1 MEKLDDKTLDFLEQQ
16 IPDLMAAA
24 ITVAYNDA
32 LADGHSVLQVEGDDL
47 VEQFPDGSKRV
58 VKKLE
63 PRTRV
68 AREAKSS

>member
-32 LADGHSVLQVEGDDL
+32 LARGESVLQVEGDNL
-47 VEQFPDGSKRV
+47 VEQFPDGSKRIIEKIETKY
-58 VKKLE
+58 KK
-63 PRTRV
+63 R
-68 AREAKSS
+68 